1 MSDSLR
7 TLSTPVVDFED
18 TDEEGPYTEET
29 PLTAASRGLDDD
41 ILFSNNKGDWVTFKN
56 RLKYYVPVFSWLPS
70 YSFQTFWGDFV
81 ASLTVTTIL
90 LPSGLSYSVLAKLP
104 AVHGL
109 YSIVIP
115 GIVYAFLGTSRQLV
129 IGPEALVSMLVGSSI
144 VQQQKYM
151 EQNDPET
158 AIIIAGLITFFVGI
172 LTLIIGIFRLGF
184 IDSVL
189 SRALLRGFIS
199 AVAIVI
205 IIEQFLTMTMLTE
218 QSIRDGVGHA
228 SSTVEKFVYIVTHF
242 GDAHQLTTVV
252 SFSSFIFLMIG
263 GILKARYAKRYPWTQ
278 FVPEILLCAIIFTI
292 LCAIF
297 QWNEDGV
304 AILGNIQGGGFP
316 SFQIPTPPS
325 KTHVLDCFQTAVL
338 ISVVGFVE
346 SIVVTK
352 TYGTKYNYSVSAN
365 RELVALGTANLICS
379 FFQCFPAY
387 GGMAR
392 SSINDRA
399 GAKTQFAGLIT
410 CIFVLICLFFLLP
423 LFYYLPKSVLA
434 AIISFAALTLLH
446 ELPEDLHFMY
456 KIRAWNDFALL
467 FLTFFITIFVSI
479 EYGTLIAVA
488 LSLVLVVKH
497 TTYPRISILGRMG
510 NTNKFKPIKDFPDS
524 AEHVEGVLV
533 VKISEPLYFANTGQ
547 LKDRLRRLEAFG
559 DMSVH
564 PSEEA
569 RLSPIENV
577 IFDIETME
585 DLDASAAQILLEIVE
600 AYHNR
605 NVTVFFVKIRENQK
619 KLFVRSGLWNK
630 VGEEHFFG
638 QISDALEYINS
649 KTLGIGIA

>member
-41 ILFSNNKGDWVTFKN
+41 IFPSNNKGDWITFKN

-144 VQQQKYM
+144 VQQQKYL
-151 EQNDPET
+151 EQSDPET
-158 AIIIAGLITFFVGI
+158 AILIAGLITFFVGI

-205 IIEQFLTMTMLTE
+205 IIEQFLTMTLLTE

-242 GDAHQLTTVV
+242 GDAHQLTTIV
-252 SFSSFIFLMIG
+252 SFSSFAFLLMG
-263 GILKARYAKRYPWTQ
+263 GFLKAKYAKRYPWTQ
-278 FVPEILLCAIIFTI
+278 FVPEILICAIIFTI

-297 QWNEDGV
+297 KWNEDGV
-304 AILGNIQGGGFP
+304 AILGHIQGGGFP
-316 SFQIPTPPS
+316 SFQIPAPPS
-325 KTHVLDCFQTAVL
+325 KMHVLDCFQTAVL

-365 RELVALGTANLICS
+365 RELVALGTANLVCA
-379 FFQCFPAY
+379 FFQGFPAY

-399 GAKTQFAGLIT
+399 GAKTQFSG
-410 CIFVLICLFFLLP
+410 
-423 LFYYLPKSVLA
+423 
-434 AIISFAALTLLH
+434 FAALILLH

-479 EYGTLIAVA
+479 EYGTLIAVS

-497 TTYPRISILGRMG
+497 TTYPRISIL
-510 NTNKFKPIKDFPDS
+510 DFPDS

-605 NVTVFFVKIRENQK
+605 DVTVYFVKIRDNQK
-619 KLFVRSGLWNK
+619 LLFVRSGLWDK

-638 QISDALEYINS
+638 QISDALEYINM
-649 KTLGIGIA
+649 KTLGIGIE